1 MATEQAITMVTL
13 GRPFHLGMLYDV
25 RSDKLITGVTLWDP
39 QILANHTITHK
50 QPYTGYEIITED
62 SLQDKAHALGVEA
75 SLKLSL
81 LGGLMSISG
90 SAKYAEDYQRTNN
103 GARLTLKY
111 STTTHFQ
118 QLTMDH
124 LGKGNL
130 DYLDL
135 LDTDVATHVVTGV
148 VYGAE
153 AFFIFD
159 RTVSKGES
167 KEEVSNSL
175 KAIFNK
181 SIFENEEEAN
191 LNLTDQ
197 EKKYVHKL
205 HCKFY
210 SDFHLNENPNTYDE
224 AVKMYRQLPLLLGV
238 NNENAIPKKVWL
250 YPLHLLDNNVTR
262 IVREIPSNL
271 VDYSIS
277 TIENLRSLEV
287 RALDSLENSIFTS
300 LNHMK
305 KQLLDFTAQLSEMQR
320 YLKESI
326 ALYLPKLRGNTDVK
340 ESVLFNLFKQVDS
353 SPFHKRTLESWLE
366 EKEKEITLMTTWIE
380 NLAKDRNLDILIKSS
395 SLDEVIDDTRYDYI
409 LCLSLR
415 LVEKNDP
422 QLTFMDNYL
431 HNMNHFNSSSARK
444 KHIPW
449 FENSLTMAEIRKNL
463 RQFKEFAEA
472 NNVKNT
478 KIRFIV
484 NEVYSFYHIKT
495 VEVNL
500 YNGGSEKEGFIVPSK
515 PDAPYAIS
523 VTDNNVT
530 LTWADPATG
539 TEEVRNYKVMYQKHR
554 GKTLVG
560 KNKSKKDEQW
570 AEVYTNANH
579 KKIIISNLPPSSK
592 FVFKVQSITTIGLSA
607 ISACSKPIKTFAKKV
622 KQTTT
627 TSTTISI
634 STTTSKPATTTTT
647 TTTMSISTTTSKSAT
662 TTTMSISTTTSK
674 SATTTTS
681 TSTATTSTATTIKVS
696 KFKKWK
702 QNATT
707 VAGGNEQ
714 GDGLHQLAHPYG
726 IFIDEKKNIFIADLW
741 NHRIVEWKYNAKEG
755 KVIAGGNGKG
765 NRMDRLNGPTDI
777 IVDEQ
782 NHSITIA
789 DFGNRR
795 VIQWS
800 NQNQQILIQNIQC
813 WGLAID
819 KNGFFYVSDWEKHEV
834 RRWKMG
840 EYNNEGII
848 VAGGNGKGDQLHQLS
863 YPT

>member
-1 MATEQAITMVTL
+1 
-13 GRPFHLGMLYDV
+13 
-25 RSDKLITGVTLWDP
+25 
-39 QILANHTITHK
+39 
-50 QPYTGYEIITED
+50 
-62 SLQDKAHALGVEA
+62 
-75 SLKLSL
+75 
-81 LGGLMSISG
+81 MSISG
-90 SAKYAEDYQRTNN
+90 SAKYAEDYQRTNY

-118 QLTMDH
+118 QLTMKH

-135 LDTDVATHVVTGV
+135 HDKNLATHVVTGV

-159 RTVSKGES
+159 RAIPDSES
-167 KEEVSNSL
+167 KKEISGSL
-175 KAIFNK
+175 KAIFK
-181 SIFENEEEAN
+181 KPAFKIEGEAK
-191 LNLTDQ
+191 LNLTKQ
-197 EKKYVHKL
+197 EKNFVDKL

-210 SDFHLNENPNTYDE
+210 GDFHLNKNLNNFDE
-224 AVKMYRQLPLLLGV
+224 SVKIYRQLPLLLGV

-431 HNMNHFNSSSARK
+431 HNMNNFNSSSARK

-592 FVFKVQSITTIGLSA
+592 FVFKVQSITTIELSA
-607 ISACSKPIKTFAKKV
+607 ISACSEPIETLAKKV
-622 KQTTT
+622 
-627 TSTTISI
+627 
-634 STTTSKPATTTTT
+634 
-647 TTTMSISTTTSKSAT
+647 
-662 TTTMSISTTTSK
+662 
-674 SATTTTS
+674 
-681 TSTATTSTATTIKVS
+681 
-696 KFKKWK
+696 
-702 QNATT
+702 
-707 VAGGNEQ
+707 
-714 GDGLHQLAHPYG
+714 
-726 IFIDEKKNIFIADLW
+726 
-741 NHRIVEWKYNAKEG
+741 
-755 KVIAGGNGKG
+755 
-765 NRMDRLNGPTDI
+765 
-777 IVDEQ
+777 
-782 NHSITIA
+782 
-789 DFGNRR
+789 
-795 VIQWS
+795 
-800 NQNQQILIQNIQC
+800 
-813 WGLAID
+813 
-819 KNGFFYVSDWEKHEV
+819 
-834 RRWKMG
+834 
-840 EYNNEGII
+840 
-848 VAGGNGKGDQLHQLS
+848 
-863 YPT
+863 